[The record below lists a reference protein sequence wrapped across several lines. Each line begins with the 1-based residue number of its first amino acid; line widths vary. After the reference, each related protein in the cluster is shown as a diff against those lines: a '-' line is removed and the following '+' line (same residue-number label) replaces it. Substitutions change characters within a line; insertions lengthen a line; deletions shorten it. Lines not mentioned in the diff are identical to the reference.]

1 MEKRTKNVM
10 IKKIVITGPESCGK
24 TTLVNSLAE
33 LYNCNIVHEFARKYL
48 KNLNRKYIYEDLL
61 KIGKGQ
67 EREENKV
74 LNLEKKIIL
83 CDTGIHTIKIWS
95 LDKFNKCDPWF
106 LNKKE
111 DYDHYLICYPDIPW
125 EKDPLRENPHD
136 RKRIFKLYLN
146 ELNNKPHTIISGSD
160 INRIKLAQKII
171 NKYIIE

>member
-74 LNLEKKIIL
+74 LNLEKKIML

-95 LDKFNKCDPWF
+95 LDKFNKCDDIYV
-106 LNKKE
+106 LGHGGNLAIA
-111 DYDHYLICYPDIPW
+111 DHAAVDITRLSNGTKNAMCPGSGIVATSLINALTHLQ
-125 EKDPLRENPHD
+125 EQSARFAHVTSHLR
-136 RKRIFKLYLN
+136 
-146 ELNNKPHTIISGSD
+146 
-160 INRIKLAQKII
+160 
-171 NKYIIE
+171 